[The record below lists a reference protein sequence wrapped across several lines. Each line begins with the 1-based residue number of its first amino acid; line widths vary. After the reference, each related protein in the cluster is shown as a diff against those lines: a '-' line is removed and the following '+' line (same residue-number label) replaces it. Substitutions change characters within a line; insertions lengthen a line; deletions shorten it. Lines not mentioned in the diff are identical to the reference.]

1 LPATAEATVLSLS
14 IPLTEE
20 EREILEK
27 QPTQSD
33 VHPAEVAEPEEEP
46 ETRRI
51 IALDNDNE
59 QPSKDDPRTGTGFA
73 II

>member
-1 LPATAEATVLSLS
+1 LPATAEAINLSLS

-33 VHPAEVAEPEEEP
+33 VHPADVAESEEEA
-46 ETRRI
+46 ETLRI

-59 QPSKDDPRTGTGFA
+59 RPSKDDPRTGTGFA